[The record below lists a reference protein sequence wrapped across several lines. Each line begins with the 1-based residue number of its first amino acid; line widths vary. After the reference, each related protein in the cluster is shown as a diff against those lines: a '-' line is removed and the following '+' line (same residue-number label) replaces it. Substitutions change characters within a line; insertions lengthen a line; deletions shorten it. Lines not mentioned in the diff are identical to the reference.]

1 MDNMRKQSQIDLD
14 KIKKIRLQNNM
25 TQTYISEKLG
35 YKSASGYSNIE
46 NGRRELSFENAIKI
60 AGILGV
66 NINDFLR
73 H

>member
-1 MDNMRKQSQIDLD
+1 MIKHTKIDLG
-14 KIKKIRLQNNM
+14 KIKEIRMRNNM

-60 AGILGV
+60 ADILGV
-66 NINDFLR
+66 NVNDFLR
-73 H
+73 Q